1 MCYGVT
7 TRSGL
12 GCPRPWGGCGVAVGW
27 LLWRG
32 SGSVCAAA
40 GRALLL
46 SLHCSL
52 LQGKEAC
59 EETALGVV
67 KETKSE
73 GEEGPSRGEA
83 TEQVSICT
91 SPSLP
96 PLGSGAAPAQ
106 LQPQH
111 PGVGMGL
118 CTCTGAGLV
127 PPLVLKGW
135 RSCWDEIP
143 WGLLSHGAVPGVEGS
158 RVLQA
163 VPSPLLAQW

>member
-96 PLGSGAAPAQ
+96 PSPWQWGCSCTAPAPAPRGGDGA
-106 LQPQH
+106 LHLHRGWARSSPRAE
-111 PGVGMGL
+111 GL
-118 CTCTGAGLV
+118 
-127 PPLVLKGW
+127 
-135 RSCWDEIP
+135 EE
-143 WGLLSHGAVPGVEGS
+143 LLG
-158 RVLQA
+158 
-163 VPSPLLAQW
+163 